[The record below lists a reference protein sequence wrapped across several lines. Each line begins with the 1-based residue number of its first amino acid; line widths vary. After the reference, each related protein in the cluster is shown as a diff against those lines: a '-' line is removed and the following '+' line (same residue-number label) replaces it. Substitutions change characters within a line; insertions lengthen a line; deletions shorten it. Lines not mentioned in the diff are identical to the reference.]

1 MTNNKSLRR
10 GASALALGLASI
22 VFAPSVALA
31 QDTGASSADD
41 SSGEG
46 EIVVT
51 GFSASLQSA
60 VNAKKNRDQVVESI
74 SAEDIGKLPDASIA
88 ESIARLPGL
97 TSQRVSGRSNAISI
111 RGFAPDFSTTLLNGR
126 EQTSTGDNRAVEYD
140 QYPSEVINQVL
151 VYKTPMASIVGQ
163 GLSGTV
169 DLRTIRPLDYGKRV
183 ISVGGRGSWAEIGKL
198 NAGSKKYGY
207 RVNGVYV
214 DQFANDT
221 LGIAL
226 SASYVDEP

>member
-97 TSQRVSGRSNAISI
+97 TSQRVSGRSNAISG
-111 RGFAPDFSTTLLNGR
+111 RGFGVPSICARSVRST
-126 EQTSTGDNRAVEYD
+126 
-140 QYPSEVINQVL
+140 
-151 VYKTPMASIVGQ
+151 MASA
-163 GLSGTV
+163 SS
-169 DLRTIRPLDYGKRV
+169 R
-183 ISVGGRGSWAEIGKL
+183 SAGGA
-198 NAGSKKYGY
+198 AGPK
-207 RVNGVYV
+207 
-214 DQFANDT
+214 
-221 LGIAL
+221 
-226 SASYVDEP
+226 SAS

>member
-10 GASALALGLASI
+10 GGSALALGLASI
-22 VFAPSVALA
+22 VFAPGVALA

-111 RGFAPDFSTTLLNGR
+111 RGFAPDFSTTLLNGETYVQGGSSGTDR
-126 EQTSTGDNRAVEYD
+126 PEVRQTDGVFR
-140 QYPSEVINQVL
+140 L
-151 VYKTPMASIVGQ
+151 
-163 GLSGTV
+163 LSGANTSSLDFMYPRNFV
-169 DLRTIRPLDYGKRV
+169 APDDLSSFEKHHLREAFAIVRSAQHSL
-183 ISVGGRGSWAEIGKL
+183 GRRYLTHVVS
-198 NAGSKKYGY
+198 
-207 RVNGVYV
+207 
-214 DQFANDT
+214 
-221 LGIAL
+221 
-226 SASYVDEP
+226 